1 MILHFLILAYF
12 SHFAVIRH
20 NRFCFETEEES
31 EMSERRDTTS
41 QDESDHSNDRV
52 NRSRKR
58 RRIVTSQD
66 SSDNEMDE

>member
-1 MILHFLILAYF
+1 
-12 SHFAVIRH
+12 
-20 NRFCFETEEES
+20 
-31 EMSERRDTTS
+31 MSERRDTTS